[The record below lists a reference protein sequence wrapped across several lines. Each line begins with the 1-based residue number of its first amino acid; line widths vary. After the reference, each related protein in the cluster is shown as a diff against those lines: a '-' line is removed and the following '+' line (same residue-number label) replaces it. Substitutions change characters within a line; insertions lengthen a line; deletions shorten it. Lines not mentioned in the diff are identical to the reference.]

1 MEGIAEKGIADKEKI
16 GKEKAVKEKELTGR
30 NGKKG
35 ITGSTLKL
43 IAIIAMFIDHVGA
56 IVLARMLM
64 IGPGGQMGVMQAN
77 MKLLY
82 LYLALRF
89 IGRLGFPIF
98 CYLLIEGFR
107 YTRNVKKY
115 AGRLFLFA
123 LISEL
128 PFDLG
133 FTGSVFYMDYQNV
146 FFTLFIGLLVIAG
159 LRFAEGKAE
168 WNKGL
173 RAVLVVCMLVA
184 GAGAAELL
192 RTDYGAM
199 GVLTIVIMYLFRKNR
214 VLEAGAG
221 CVMLTAMQLMEIS
234 SFFVLIP
241 IRMYNGRRGWNIKW
255 FFYAFYPLHILLL
268 YLIACAMGL
277 GGIRLMM

>member
-1 MEGIAEKGIADKEKI
+1 MDKDITAQRRDGQRTWQKFGIS
-16 GKEKAVKEKELTGR
+16 
-30 NGKKG
+30 
-35 ITGSTLKL
+35 GSTLKL
-43 IAIIAMFIDHVGA
+43 IAAACMLADHLAAGVLGRYIAMLGITQNADQMNRQQWEQWRAQTDVFVN
-56 IVLARMLM
+56 VYESMRLA
-64 IGPGGQMGVMQAN
+64 
-77 MKLLY
+77 
-82 LYLALRF
+82 
-89 IGRLGFPIF
+89 GRIAFPIYCF
-98 CYLLIEGFR
+98 LLVEGFR
-107 YTRNVKKY
+107 HTQKRARHA
-115 AGRLFLFA
+115 AGLLVFA
-123 LISEL
+123 LISEI
-128 PFDLG
+128 PFDLC
-133 FTGSVFYMDYQNV
+133 FYGEIISFRHQNV

-277 GGIRLMM
+277 GGIRLMR

>member
-1 MEGIAEKGIADKEKI
+1 MEGIADKEKI

-64 IGPGGQMGVMQAN
+64 I
-77 MKLLY
+77 
-82 LYLALRF
+82 
-89 IGRLGFPIF
+89 
-98 CYLLIEGFR
+98 EGFR

-133 FTGSVFYMDYQNV
+133 FAGSVFYMDYQNV

-277 GGIRLMM
+277 GGIRLMR